1 MNSGSIDTSSFEA
14 GISAA
19 LAKQQ
24 AGVLTGL
31 WAAGEHVLGVSN
43 AQVPFEEGDL
53 AASAAVSQDG
63 TTGATAI
70 SYDTPY
76 AVRQHEDLSMQH
88 DAGRNAKYLENALQ
102 SESATVTA
110 IVLNAL
116 KGRLGS

>member
-1 MNSGSIDTSSFEA
+1 MSSGSLDTSDFQA
-14 GISAA
+14 KISAA

-43 AQVPFEEGDL
+43 TQVPFEEGDL
-53 AASAAVSQDG
+53 AASGAVSQDAS
-63 TTGATAI
+63 GATAI

-88 DAGRNAKYLENALQ
+88 DAGRNAKFLENALN
-102 SESATVTA
+102 SESAIVQGIISTA
-110 IVLNAL
+110 LR
-116 KGRLGS
+116 GTLGS